1 MQVNKV
7 YSFILGFFGVVTCAI
22 ASVQDSLQLKVE
34 DASIP
39 IKKFEDALSEKY
51 SGETY
56 DYDKLEGEAENLIT
70 QLLNWFFRKLFELF
84 GIDIS
89 PEMIIFL
96 RFLFYVILGVIIVY
110 IIVRL
115 LVGERASSFFTRKS
129 TSVAPLNISEEH
141 IENIDLDAYIA
152 SALSEKNYR
161 LAIRY
166 MYLKSL
172 KMLSLKNIID
182 WHFDKTNTDYYHE
195 ITNSDIKQGFKKVS
209 YLYDNIWYG
218 EYELDENGFYKAQ
231 QDFDLLTSTSN
242 HAG

>member
-1 MQVNKV
+1 MNKI
-7 YSFILGFFGVVTCAI
+7 YSFIVGFFGVVTAAI
-22 ASVQDSLQLKVE
+22 ASVQDSLQVKIE
-34 DASIP
+34 DAP
-39 IKKFEDALSEKY
+39 VPLKKYDEQLSEKY
-51 SGETY
+51 SGDTY

-70 QLLNWFFRKLFELF
+70 QFLNWFFRKIGELF

-96 RFLFYVILGVIIVY
+96 RFFFYVIIGIIIVY

-129 TSVAPLNISEEH
+129 TLVAPLNIQEEH
-141 IENIDLDAYIA
+141 IETIDLDVYITD
-152 SALSEKNYR
+152 ALSEKNYR

-195 ITNSDIKQGFKKVS
+195 ITNTDIKEGFKKVS

-218 EYELDENGFYKAQ
+218 EYVLDENGFYKAQ
-231 QDFDLLTSTSN
+231 QDFDILTKKSN